1 MDKDKIKK
9 AAQLSDDLK
18 KVNRA
23 LGLFGEDTARMAV
36 RLSNNIDGVDTFAYL
51 PKSVIPAIYTLLAEA
66 KEWITKE
73 MEDL

>member
-1 MDKDKIKK
+1 
-9 AAQLSDDLK
+9 
-18 KVNRA
+18 
-23 LGLFGEDTARMAV
+23 MAV